1 MINIDEI
8 NETISELEQGDTTFA
23 TCQKLAALYTVRDN
37 FKSSYNNMEDTHVNN
52 EVIEEYSDILPMY
65 RRYCEVKRKYQHN
78 EITEEAVI
86 KAIEQVAQ
94 EIKEFMQT
102 LYANVETT
110 DEKKILTTMIADLKT
125 LY

>member
-52 EVIEEYSDILPMY
+52 EVI
-65 RRYCEVKRKYQHN
+65 
-78 EITEEAVI
+78 
-86 KAIEQVAQ
+86 
-94 EIKEFMQT
+94 
-102 LYANVETT
+102 
-110 DEKKILTTMIADLKT
+110 
-125 LY
+125 